1 MSTELPNPPV
11 PNVPPMMQ
19 PGAPSMF
26 QTWIDA
32 LTKPNERTYAAMAA
46 SPNAKAS
53 TAYLWVFIGA
63 LVEIILS
70 VIAQGSNMRAMMEQ
84 RGLGGGNLPGGGL
97 GFTAIGAICGGP
109 IGAVITVI
117 FFAIGA
123 AIIQWIA
130 KLFGGTGTYEKLAYV
145 FGAIVAPVAVITGV
159 FNLLGA
165 IPYVGICFRVVI
177 GLAGLYVL
185 VLQIMAVKGVNG
197 FTWGAAAGSVL
208 IPGVVV
214 FLVCCCLFAAIAA
227 LSGAALGNI
236 FSTINQS
243 LNP

>member
-1 MSTELPNPPV
+1 
-11 PNVPPMMQ
+11 
-19 PGAPSMF
+19 MF
-26 QTWIDA
+26 QTWVNA
-32 LTKPNERTYAAMAA
+32 LSKPNEQTYAAMAA

-70 VIAQGSNMRAMMEQ
+70 VLGQGTAMRAMMEQ
-84 RGLGGGNLPGGGL
+84 RGVGGNLPGGGL
-97 GFTAIGAICGGP
+97 GFTLIGAICGGP

-117 FFAIGA
+117 FFAIGVA
-123 AIIQWIA
+123 LVQWVA
-130 KLFGGTGTYEKLAYV
+130 KLFGGRGTYEQLAYT
-145 FGAIVAPVAVITGV
+145 FGAIAAPFAIITGV

-165 IPYVGICFRVVI
+165 IPFVGLCFRILI

-185 VLQIMAVKGVNG
+185 VLNIMAAKGVNG

-214 FLVCCCLFAAIAA
+214 FLVCCCLVAGIIA

-243 LNP
+243 LTP

>member
-1 MSTELPNPPV
+1 MSNEV
-11 PNVPPMMQ
+11 PNTPMLE
-19 PGAPSMF
+19 PRPNSMF
-26 QTWIDA
+26 QTWVNA
-32 LTKPNERTYAAMAA
+32 LSKPNEQTYAAMAA

-70 VIAQGSNMRAMMEQ
+70 VLGQGTAMRAMMEQ
-84 RGLGGGNLPGGGL
+84 RGVGGNLPGGGL
-97 GFTAIGAICGGP
+97 GFTLIGAICGGP

-117 FFAIGA
+117 FFAIGVA
-123 AIIQWIA
+123 LVQWVA
-130 KLFGGTGTYEKLAYV
+130 KLFGGRGTYEQLAYT
-145 FGAIVAPVAVITGV
+145 FGAIAAPFAIITGV

-165 IPYVGICFRVVI
+165 IPFVGLCFRILI

-185 VLQIMAVKGVNG
+185 VLNIMAAKGVNG

-214 FLVCCCLFAAIAA
+214 FLVCCCLVAGIAV

-243 LNP
+243 LTP

>member
-11 PNVPPMMQ
+11 PNEPPMMQ

-26 QTWIDA
+26 QTWMDA

-84 RGLGGGNLPGGGL
+84 RGVGGGNLPGGGL
-97 GFTAIGAICGGP
+97 GFTAIGVICGGP

-130 KLFGGTGTYEKLAYV
+130 KLFGGHWHV
-145 FGAIVAPVAVITGV
+145 
-159 FNLLGA
+159 
-165 IPYVGICFRVVI
+165 
-177 GLAGLYVL
+177 
-185 VLQIMAVKGVNG
+185 
-197 FTWGAAAGSVL
+197 
-208 IPGVVV
+208 
-214 FLVCCCLFAAIAA
+214 
-227 LSGAALGNI
+227 
-236 FSTINQS
+236 
-243 LNP
+243 